1 VADLRFSS
9 FAQPQIGQALQ
20 QADTGGPLGAATF
33 QPALTLVHP
42 DGTTSPLLGPSLSV
56 IGAGSAVGLE
66 PRAVL
71 RTDPPAGSGDVE
83 TTYLASV
90 ELAPVELPWLL
101 TPARPGGAPDALR
114 LRLRPWIVLVVVRDT
129 GDTLQDGSPLPTITV
144 DVGELPDLAD
154 SWAWAHVQ
162 QPGASDVVPG
172 LPAVGTTPI
181 ARLVCPRRLE
191 PSQRWLACIVPAF
204 DGGRAT
210 GLGLPLPDG
219 EHAPAWDV
227 GAPGTVQLPVL
238 ASWQFATG
246 EQGDFESLVRRLRP
260 LDEAHLAGLGVRMVD
275 AAQPW
280 PEDTPLTG
288 TNGPAT
294 IAVSG
299 ALRSFAAVAPG
310 TLPDAALADFR
321 ARLQAQLNAPADRV
335 DPTQT
340 VPDSTGAVA
349 PPIYGGRHFPHD
361 RVLQPPTQLPPTV
374 FVPPDWVTQLNF
386 DIAARVAAGI
396 GSAYI
401 RAHQEELMA
410 KAWEQVGAIR
420 EANRRRRIGELAVAV
435 SASLHRRH
443 VTTLQPGE
451 VVALA
456 APAAARTRVTDTGTT
471 LATETNVSTLADGA
485 ASSAF
490 ARLVRPSGP
499 VARAA
504 STSAASVVA
513 RGLAALVAVPQ
524 PAILVDR
531 LPGGAEGGTADP
543 LGTTVV
549 SAVVA
554 GQADLAATRV
564 VALQAVTDV
573 ARANGLGTQADQLQ
587 GQLGAIAV
595 DTGLARVGRVGD
607 IAVSLQLRLAS
618 VATIMSNTVA
628 LLGSPPFT
636 DAGPARVLATGI
648 QVDPSSLATRLV
660 TALQPT
666 GGITARIASRSVIPA
681 GLSPSQP
688 LDPVMAYPRFPVPV
702 GLALLQDF
710 PEWFLPGVGAVP
722 AETATLLRTDATF
735 VESFLVGLAQE
746 FNRELRWREFPTDLR
761 GTPFDRFW
769 PRPDGAP
776 DIPPITTWREFLGT
790 NLDSSAG
797 SVVVLLVRGTVIR
810 RFPDIVI
817 AAVPKTTATDP
828 ATWLAPIFVIPV
840 DAQTAAY
847 AFPLSPDQVRAPE
860 PGYWFAFHEHGYRL
874 RFGFDETSASFDTWN
889 DLDWTRVPQERGF
902 AIAGRLLAPPANPG
916 DARWDRDAADTAR
929 IALQWP
935 FRVLISA
942 RRLIGG

>member
-1 VADLRFSS
+1 
-9 FAQPQIGQALQ
+9 
-20 QADTGGPLGAATF
+20 
-33 QPALTLVHP
+33 
-42 DGTTSPLLGPSLSV
+42 V

-90 ELAPVELPWLL
+90 ELSPLELPWLL

-114 LRLRPWIVLVVVRDT
+114 LRPWIVLVVVHDT

-162 QPGASDVVPG
+162 QPGVSDVVPG

-181 ARLVCPRRLE
+181 ARLVCPRRLG

-204 DGGRAT
+204 AGGRAT
-210 GLGLPLPDG
+210 GLGLPLRRP
-219 EHAPAWDV
+219 EHEQAWDV

-238 ASWQFATG
+238 ASWRFATG

-260 LDEAHLAGLGVRMVD
+260 LDKAHLAGLGVRMVD

-280 PEDTPLTG
+280 PEDTPLAG
-288 TNGPAT
+288 TSGPAT
-294 IAVSG
+294 VAVSG
-299 ALRSFAAVAPG
+299 ALRSFAAAAPG
-310 TLPDAALADFR
+310 TLPDAAVADFGT
-321 ARLQAQLNAPADRV
+321 RLQAQLNAPADRV
-335 DPTQT
+335 DPAQT
-340 VPDSTGAVA
+340 IPDTTGAVA
-349 PPIYGGRHFPHD
+349 PPIYGGRHVPHNRVFP
-361 RVLQPPTQLPPTV
+361 PPALVPPNA
-374 FVPPDWVTQLNF
+374 VPPDWVAELNF
-386 DIAARVAAGI
+386 NIAARVAAGV
-396 GSAYI
+396 GSAYV

-435 SASLHRRH
+435 SASLHRRN
-443 VTTLQPGE
+443 VATLQPGE
-451 VVALA
+451 MVALA
-456 APAAARTRVTDTGTT
+456 APAAARTRMTDAGTT
-471 LATETNVSTLADGA
+471 LATETTVSTLADGA

-490 ARLVRPSGP
+490 ARLVRPGGP
-499 VARAA
+499 LARAA
-504 STSAASVVA
+504 STRAASVIT
-513 RGLAALVAVPQ
+513 RGLAAQVAVPM
-524 PAILVDR
+524 PTTLADR
-531 LPGGAEGGTADP
+531 LPGGAAGGTADP
-543 LGTTVV
+543 LGTAVV

-554 GQADLAATRV
+554 GQAGLAATQV
-564 VALQAVTDV
+564 VALQAVMDV
-573 ARANGLGTQADQLQ
+573 ARANDLGGQADQLQ
-587 GQLGAIAV
+587 GQLRAIAV
-595 DTGLARVGRVGD
+595 DTVAVRAGRVSD
-607 IAVSLQLRLAS
+607 IAVSLRSQLAT
-618 VATIMSNTVA
+618 VATTMASTVTM
-628 LLGSPPFT
+628 LGSSSFT
-636 DAGPARVLATGI
+636 GAVPAGVHAGVHATGI

-660 TALQPT
+660 TALEPT
-666 GGITARIASRSVIPA
+666 SGITARVASRSIIPA
-681 GLSPSQP
+681 DLTPPQP

-710 PEWFLPGVGAVP
+710 PEWFLPGIGAVP
-722 AETATLLRTDATF
+722 AETATLLQTDAIFT
-735 VESFLVGLAQE
+735 ESFLVGLAQE

-776 DIPPITTWREFLGT
+776 DIPPITTWGGSLGT
-790 NLDSSAG
+790 HLSSSAG

-810 RFPDIVI
+810 RFPDLVV

-828 ATWLAPIFVIPV
+828 ATWLPPIFVIPV

-847 AFPLSPDQVRAPE
+847 AFPRSPDQVRAPE

-874 RFGFDETSASFDTWN
+874 RFGFHETSASFDTWN
-889 DLDWTRVPQERGF
+889 DLDWTRVPQPRGF
-902 AIAGRLLAPPANPG
+902 AVAGLPLNPLTPPTSPANPG
-916 DARWDRDAADTAR
+916 DTRWGRDAADTAR
-929 IALQWP
+929 IALQRP

-942 RRLIGG
+942 QRLIGG